1 MKMQEEFP
9 HKAKNENY
17 SKYSLKIPENQV
29 MITGNR
35 LAQPLVVAQ
44 GHAGQT
50 ERVTVLGKAGQLWNA
65 TYVKKNTFSTT
76 ALSWRWKNSS
86 LVLKIRT
93 NLQFLLLHK
102 ENIEKPSCMEN
113 AEKEKRKR

>member
-1 MKMQEEFP
+1 MDLE
-9 HKAKNENY
+9 
-17 SKYSLKIPENQV
+17 
-29 MITGNR
+29 
-35 LAQPLVVAQ
+35 
-44 GHAGQT
+44 
-50 ERVTVLGKAGQLWNA
+50 
-65 TYVKKNTFSTT
+65 
-76 ALSWRWKNSS
+76 NSS